1 MDNTIYRCLWNGKQC
16 RKIGEPL
23 EVIGQKFEYVSNG
36 HWFYITPG
44 RINSILTEQEWLV
57 YKKNKK

>member
-1 MDNTIYRCLWNGKQC
+1 MDNIYRCSWNGKQC

-36 HWFYITPG
+36 HWFYVSTSEM
-44 RINSILTEQEWLV
+44 NMILTEQEWLKQ
-57 YKKNKK
+57 KKKK